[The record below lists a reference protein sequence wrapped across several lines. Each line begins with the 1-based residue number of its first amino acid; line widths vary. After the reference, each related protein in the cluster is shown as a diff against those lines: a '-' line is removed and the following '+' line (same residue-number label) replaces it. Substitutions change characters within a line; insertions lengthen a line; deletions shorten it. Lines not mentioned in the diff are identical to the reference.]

1 MGDEPSRTKSRA
13 WSGGNM
19 LVALLL
25 IFAVGGLYAYVT
37 RPAKTPV
44 GWSEDFAA
52 AKEQAARERR
62 PMFVDFSAAWC
73 PPCNQM
79 AREVL
84 PVQRVTEALRGFIP
98 VHVDV
103 DRDRDLATSFR
114 VEALPTFLVLSPEG
128 REVHRFTGY
137 RSADEL
143 LLEIAEARKRL

>member
-1 MGDEPSRTKSRA
+1 MNDEPTRTESRT

-25 IFAVGGLYAYVT
+25 LFAVGGLYAYVT

-52 AKEQAARERR
+52 AKEQAAREGR

-79 AREVL
+79 AREVF
-84 PVQRVTEALRGFIP
+84 PVSRVADVLRGFIP

-103 DRDRDLATSFR
+103 DRNSDLAATFR
-114 VEALPTFLVLSPEG
+114 VEALPTFVVLSPDG
-128 REVHRFTGY
+128 REVYRFTGY

-143 LLEIAEARKRL
+143 LLEIATARKRL